1 MGVFFTTYYAIMSAS
16 PPIAG
21 WLFDRTGGPDSAIL
35 FGAAL
40 FALVLPVAILF
51 RMLKTGA
58 AAEPLKETA

>member
-1 MGVFFTTYYAIMSAS
+1 MTAS

-21 WLFDRTGGPDSAIL
+21 WLFDQNGVPDSAIL

-40 FALVLPVAILF
+40 FALVLPVAIIF